1 MKKLFILLTTLFM
14 LANVSAQD
22 VDSLQTNP
30 LQTQIDSLSV
40 KLSALQ
46 YDHDYLRCEYDIL
59 VIDFKLTNLA
69 QDATMKGDQLL
80 IYTKAKSFNWEYYDA
95 AKANYESYVDFF
107 NTLKESVRIT
117 KENVERTSSK
127 FSPLHSFLLKNKCRI
142 LDSEIDIV
150 DKALNV
156 YKISL
161 NDYRYNGR

>member
-59 VIDFKLTNLA
+59 VIDSKLTNLA
-69 QDATMKGDQLL
+69 QDAGISANELIIYSKHDTFDWDFYDSAKNKYEAQLRL
-80 IYTKAKSFNWEYYDA
+80 FNA
-95 AKANYESYVDFF
+95 
-107 NTLKESVRIT
+107 LKESVRNT
-117 KENVERTSSK
+117 KEYIETNSIK
-127 FSPLHSFLLKNKCRI
+127 FSSFNLSRLKLRCNLLDFAVDIADKSLICHKDC
-142 LDSEIDIV
+142 LD
-150 DKALNV
+150 
-156 YKISL
+156 Y
-161 NDYRYNGR
+161 YRKSR

>member
-59 VIDFKLTNLA
+59 VIDSKLTNLA
-69 QDATMKGDQLL
+69 QDASMKGDQLL
-80 IYTKAKSFNWEYYDA
+80 IYTKAGSFNWEYYDS
-95 AKANYESYVDFF
+95 AKAAYESYVDFF

-117 KENVERTSSK
+117 KENIKSISSK
-127 FSPLHSFLLKNKCRI
+127 FSPLHLFLLENQCRI
-142 LDSEIDIV
+142 LDSEIDVV

-161 NDYRYNGR
+161 NDYRNNGR